1 MNLTKTINLNQV
13 ILTYNKY
20 FDYTTAKIK
29 LVLG

>member
-1 MNLTKTINLNQV
+1 MNVTKTIDLNQV

-20 FDYTTAKIK
+20 FDCTAATIK